1 MAEKYWEILPKYNWI
16 GSNHPPHQTKN
27 NKHLWNMEKNCKT
40 HTHTSFVSLT
50 ANRCSSKIYGNKS
63 GGNSRKARQLHLKRM
78 RFCHSLLEVLQF
90 NQELARDLRKSQWCF
105 NRVTFWPMVMVYQW
119 PQWKLSKNE
128 LSTDL
133 FLTAPKKMQ
142 ESKTTE
148 NYKNIK
154 MEAK

>member
-16 GSNHPPHQTKN
+16 GSNHPPHQTK
-27 NKHLWNMEKNCKT
+27 KKT
-40 HTHTSFVSLT
+40 KTYGIWKKTVKHTHTSFVSLT
-50 ANRCSSKIYGNKS
+50 ANRCSSKIYGKL

-105 NRVTFWPMVMVYQW
+105 NRVTFWSMVYQW
-119 PQWKLSKNE
+119 PRLKLSKND

-133 FLTAPKKMQ
+133 FLTAPKKLQ